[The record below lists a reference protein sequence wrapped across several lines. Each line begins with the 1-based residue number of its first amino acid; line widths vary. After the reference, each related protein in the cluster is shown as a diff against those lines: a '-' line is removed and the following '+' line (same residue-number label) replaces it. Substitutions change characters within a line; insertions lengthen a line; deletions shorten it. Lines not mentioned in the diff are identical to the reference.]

1 MTVGDSRIRLEPR
14 RLHGRTVLPLTH
26 PGAAQVWK
34 IVIPTAQ
41 SNPSPRSHDGFE
53 SLYVLFEQMRLVLG
67 DKDLVLEVGTWGE
80 RMHVRADPADGLP
93 E

>member
-26 PGAAQVWK
+26 PGGVQVWK
-34 IVIPTAQ
+34 IVIPTSQA
-41 SNPSPRSHDGFE
+41 STSPRSHDGFE
-53 SLYVLFEQMRLVLG
+53 SLNVLFEQMRLVLG
-67 DKDLVLEVGTWGE
+67 DKDLVLEVGTLVE
-80 RMHVRADPADGLP
+80 RVHVRADLADGLP